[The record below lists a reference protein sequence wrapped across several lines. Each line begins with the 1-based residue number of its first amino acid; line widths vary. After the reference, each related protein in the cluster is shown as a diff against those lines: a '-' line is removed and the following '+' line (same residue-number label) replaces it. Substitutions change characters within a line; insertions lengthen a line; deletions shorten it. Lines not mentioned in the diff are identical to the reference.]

1 VTRSG
6 KLKGSAGFLLVLA
19 ALVLV
24 GFWMRPL
31 SFYHAFAELGMRC
44 TGAQS
49 SFVTVAGYRVHYY
62 VAGPPTGRP
71 VVLVHGLGGRSE
83 DWRYLAPY
91 LAKAGY
97 RVYTP
102 DLPGYGQSDRPAD
115 FSYSVPAEA
124 AIVVAFLDALS
135 LRQVDLGGWSMG
147 GWIVQRVS
155 GDHPERVRRLILFD
169 SAGINERPA
178 WNTRLFTPATPAD
191 VDQLDVLLM
200 PHPPSV
206 PDFVARDILRSSR
219 RNGWVI
225 HRALDSMLLG
235 HDTTDDLLPRLK
247 MPVQIVWG
255 SEDRITPLSQGEK
268 MHRLVSQSQFD
279 VIQGCGHLAPGQCA
293 TEIGP
298 KVVEF
303 LNR

>member
-1 VTRSG
+1 LTRSG
-6 KLKGSAGFLLVLA
+6 KLKWSAGFLLILVVMVSLA
-19 ALVLV
+19 
-24 GFWMRPL
+24 FWMRPL
-31 SFYHAFAELGMRC
+31 SFYHAFAKLGMWRA
-44 TGAQS
+44 GAQS
-49 SFVTVAGYRVHYY
+49 SFVTVAGRRVHYY
-62 VAGPPTGRP
+62 ATGPSTGRP

-83 DWRYLAPY
+83 DWRYLVPY
-91 LAKAGY
+91 LVKAGY
-97 RVYTP
+97 RVYAL

-124 AIVVAFLDALS
+124 AVVVAFLDALS
-135 LRQVDLGGWSMG
+135 LRQIDLGGWSMG
-147 GWIVQRVS
+147 GWIVQRVA
-155 GDHPERVRRLILFD
+155 GDHPERVSRLILFD
-169 SAGINERPA
+169 SAGINERPL
-178 WNTRLFTPATPAD
+178 WDTRLFTPATPAE

-200 PHPPSV
+200 PHPPRV
-206 PDFVARDILRSSR
+206 PDFVAQDILRSSR

-225 HRALDSMLLG
+225 HRALDSMLSG
-235 HDTTDDLLPRLK
+235 HDTTDDLLPRLQ

-268 MHRLVSQSQFD
+268 MHRLVPQSQLD